1 METMKNEPSTS
12 QVSSNALQERRESL
26 LDSIKKAAFI
36 VGSALLCFIAARNS
50 ITWHVQQ
57 FWGASGDFWQSQWV
71 KIHSLCGGDVFMVGV
86 VGNH

>member
-1 METMKNEPSTS
+1 MKNEPSTS

-86 VGNH
+86 VGNY